1 MVAPSPTGETGSDR
15 LSIAV
20 SRRKPRSFVVVFI
33 VAALGQ
39 FAILLSWP
47 LRPMVDGFSA
57 YLAAASAWVITG
69 FGGSCLQHAAIL
81 SNPALGFSMEVRDGC
96 NGVNVVILL
105 WAAIVAYPSKMKWKL
120 AGMGAGVAAIQVL
133 NLFRLISLFYLGQ
146 YSPSIFEFA
155 HLYLWEMLII
165 IDAMA
170 VFALWTRRAEQ

>member
-1 MVAPSPTGETGSDR
+1 MIFTA
-15 LSIAV
+15 
-20 SRRKPRSFVVVFI
+20 
-33 VAALGQ
+33 AALAQ

-47 LRPMVDGFSA
+47 IRPLVDGFSTQ
-57 YLAAASAWVITG
+57 LAASSAWLITT
-69 FGGSCLQHAAIL
+69 FGGLCLQRAAIL

-105 WAAIVAYPSKMKWKL
+105 WAAIVAYPSKVKWTL
-120 AGMGAGVAAIQVL
+120 AGMGAGLAAIQVL

-170 VFALWTRRAEQ
+170 VFALWTRRAAQ